1 MKKDYA
7 PYIISDSPLIYPW
20 EQIFG
25 TLSIGDISLFGKNIG
40 GFYAPYV
47 GKCYCD
53 CDFSLLKNTAGLFL
67 ALGATHSPSTSS

>member
-40 GFYAPYV
+40 GFYAP
-47 GKCYCD
+47 
-53 CDFSLLKNTAGLFL
+53 
-67 ALGATHSPSTSS
+67 